1 MFIYL
6 FFKKLNLN
14 CVLKDVEILKASGRG
29 TNLWMD
35 CMVFST
41 TGDLW
46 LGKMGAGGRGSGGG
60 GGGGAALGQIGEGFS
75 SESEHDLAMMVSE
88 FLENGSGSADSRCSS
103 DSESGFSD
111 LALLCDKV
119 SVSLYY
125 LFVPLPA
132 FFLFFFFS
140 QVEGEGAGENPLA
153 LVIYTIE
160 NFILGTNPYPQ
171 LS

>member
-1 MFIYL
+1 
-6 FFKKLNLN
+6 
-14 CVLKDVEILKASGRG
+14 
-29 TNLWMD
+29 
-35 CMVFST
+35 MVFST

-46 LGKMGAGGRGSGGG
+46 LGKMGAGGRGSGGGGG

-88 FLENGSGSADSRCSS
+88 FLENGSGSTDSRCSS

-125 LFVPLPA
+125 YLCLSPP
-132 FFLFFFFS
+132 FFFS
-140 QVEGEGAGENPLA
+140 
-153 LVIYTIE
+153 
-160 NFILGTNPYPQ
+160 FFFRR
-171 LS
+171 

>member
-1 MFIYL
+1 MFIL
-6 FFKKLNLN
+6 KKKNLNLN

-41 TGDLW
+41 SRDLW
-46 LGKMGAGGRGSGGG
+46 LGKMGAGGRSSGGG
-60 GGGGAALGQIGEGFS
+60 GGGGGRGGAALGQIGEGFS

-103 DSESGFSD
+103 DSESGFCD

-125 LFVPLPA
+125 LFASPRL
-132 FFLFFFFS
+132 FFLFF
-140 QVEGEGAGENPLA
+140 
-153 LVIYTIE
+153 
-160 NFILGTNPYPQ
+160 
-171 LS
+171 